1 MDSNQR
7 FLFKAFRKYYRVNTP
22 IMPDRFTRREFGF
35 MFFDKTYVQR
45 HMSFGRPEELHKFM
59 LGQVPSHSYYS
70 TSYYRK
76 PNAPTMDEKEWMGA
90 ELIFD
95 LDADHLDGAKEMT
108 YSEMLVQIR
117 SEMINLVDS
126 FLLGDLGFSEDQVH
140 ITFSGGRGYHAHVRT
155 PDVMG
160 LGTHERRELVDYI
173 TSSGL
178 NIDWVF
184 PYNKVAT
191 SKVVTGNGVRTN
203 VAKDRLIP
211 PADSGGWKLRM
222 RNGLMYVVND
232 FCDTDIK
239 EIRKEYP
246 SIKGSDKQTVLKA
259 QDELRKNRG
268 HLFEK
273 NTMAV
278 LSQSTQNML
287 VKIMKEDMAY
297 RLSGE
302 VDEPVTADIKRLIR
316 LPGSVHGKSGLRVTP
331 ITRQEL
337 TDFDPLQMAVPDE
350 YSDDPIKIT
359 MRRDS
364 KLDMKGEHF
373 SLSGE
378 TEVPEYAAVFLI
390 GRKMADYGFASEVKE
405 QRKLF

>member
-268 HLFEK
+268 YLFEK

-378 TEVPEYAAVFLI
+378 TEVPEYVAVFLI